1 MKKVAVEVSEI
12 IEINSQVKRFSFVRL
27 DGKPMLPFSGGA
39 HIVVE
44 MNDHGTKR
52 LNAYSLMGSPQDLS
66 SYSISVRRNDEGRGG
81 SRYMH
86 DHVEQGMEMLIG
98 NPGNLFALNLQAR
111 KHLFIASGNWYYA
124 LFSSDEAII
133 GQKREFWI
141 CTMPVHSEEFR
152 SLISMEFPPQYPKNF
167 IQSVA
172 GEKQPKKSIFTLFVK
187 RHHPLGSP

>member
-98 NPGNLFALNLQAR
+98 NPVNLFALNLQAR
-111 KHLFIASGNWYYA
+111 KHLFIAGGIGITPFLAQMKQLSAINENFELHYA
-124 LFSSDEAII
+124 
-133 GQKREFWI
+133 
-141 CTMPVHSEEFR
+141 VHTENLGAYINE
-152 SLISMEFPPQYPKNF
+152 ITHQYPKSSYIYCSDNQQRIDF
-167 IQSVA
+167 NH
-172 GEKQPKKSIFTLFVK
+172 L
-187 RHHPLGSP
+187 